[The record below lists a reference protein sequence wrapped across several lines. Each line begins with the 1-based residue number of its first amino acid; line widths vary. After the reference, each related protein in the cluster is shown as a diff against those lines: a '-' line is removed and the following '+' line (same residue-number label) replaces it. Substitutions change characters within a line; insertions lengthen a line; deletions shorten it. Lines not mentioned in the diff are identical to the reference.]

1 MEERP
6 AHSLTTE
13 EKKSFLALQ
22 PDDITLRWLQ
32 DTFGNKYNTKTKK
45 IAVSKFETYDEFY
58 LEPREYHNV
67 ERIKTTVGL
76 FVINKFALEPTGF
89 LESWGYWNKTLDK
102 SNFEEMQDLIAQA
115 VLEDTTD
122 TLLDKAYDV
131 LDRLTWISL
140 TFHTE
145 ICASKSLK
153 TIKPLPKV
161 QAAKRRLLKE
171 NRKAL
176 DEKNIEVAIQIQN
189 ELIEMAKEE
198 LKDDPGY
205 QLYDSSARGSFDNS
219 YRQALLIKG
228 PIWNANTGEW
238 DIVENSLY
246 EGFGKEDIP
255 SMANAI
261 IDGVYPKSIG
271 TGECGY
277 LTKKL
282 GSTFQGNTLG
292 PKGSDCKSKFTETV
306 ELDKRNIS
314 LYYYNYMVVGSK
326 YVRLDPSMKEKYIGQ
341 TVKFRLPN
349 CCINGAKLCNI
360 CAGDRFYL
368 LGINNIG
375 LTTGR
380 VSNSLLRARMKQAH
394 DATIRMY
401 NMRMEDLVG

>member
-1 MEERP
+1 MDERP
-6 AHSLTTE
+6 IHSLSAE
-13 EKKSFLALQ
+13 EKKELLSLQ
-22 PDDITLRWLQ
+22 PSDITLKWLQ
-32 DTFGNKYNTKTKK
+32 NTFSNTYNSETKK
-45 IAVSKFETYDEFY
+45 IKPSQYETYDEFY
-58 LEPREYHNV
+58 LEPKEYYNS
-67 ERIKTTVGL
+67 EGIKTTVGL
-76 FVINKFALEPTGF
+76 FTINKFVLEPTGY
-89 LESWGYWNKTLDK
+89 LDIWGYWNRTLDK
-102 SNFEEMQDLIAQA
+102 SGYGEMEDRIAQD
-115 VLEDTTD
+115 VLEDTTG
-122 TLLDKAYDV
+122 TRLSKAYEM

-145 ICASKSLK
+145 ICASKTLK

-161 QAAKRRLLKE
+161 QAAKRKLLKE

-176 DEKNIEVAIQIQN
+176 DEKNVEVAIAIQS
-189 ELIEMAKEE
+189 ELVKIAQEE

-205 QLYDSSARGSFDNS
+205 QLYESSARGSFDNS

-228 PIWNANTGEW
+228 PIWNANTEEW

-246 EGFGKEDIP
+246 EGFGKKDIP

-282 GSTFQGNTLG
+282 SAMFQGVTLA
-292 PKGSDCKSKFTETV
+292 PKGSDCKSKFTESVT
-306 ELDKRNIS
+306 LTKSNIG

-326 YVRLDPSMKEKYIGQ
+326 YVRLDPSMKSKYIGQ

-349 CCINGAKLCNI
+349 CCTNGAKVCNI
-360 CAGDRFYL
+360 CAGDRFYMM
-368 LGINNIG
+368 GIENIG

-394 DATIRMY
+394 DATVRMY
-401 NMRMEDLVG
+401 TISLEELIS

>member
-1 MEERP
+1 MDERP
-6 AHSLTTE
+6 MHDLSTE
-13 EKKSFLALQ
+13 EKKKFLDLT
-22 PDDITLRWLQ
+22 PEDITLRWLQ
-32 DTFGNKYNTKTKK
+32 GTFGNRYNWKTGKIIPSKY
-45 IAVSKFETYDEFY
+45 ETYDEFY
-58 LEPREYHNV
+58 LEEKEYYNS
-67 ERIKTTVGL
+67 EKIKTTVGL

-89 LESWGYWNKTLDK
+89 LASWGYWNLTLNK
-102 SNFEEMQDLIAQA
+102 SNFEAMQDRIAQN
-115 VLEDTTD
+115 VLEDVSG
-122 TLLDKAYDV
+122 TLLEKAYDL

-161 QAAKRRLLKE
+161 QAEKRRLLRE

-176 DEKNIEVAIQIQN
+176 DEKNVEVAIKIQE
-189 ELIEMAKEE
+189 ELVNVAKEE

-246 EGFGKEDIP
+246 EGFGKKDIP

-261 IDGVYPKSIG
+261 IDGVFPKSIG

-282 GSTFQGNTLG
+282 SSTFQGNTLA
-292 PKGSDCKSKFTETV
+292 PQGSDCKSIFTETV
-306 ELDKRNIS
+306 ELTKSNAY
-314 LYYYNYMVVGSK
+314 LYYYNFMVINGK
-326 YVRLDPSMKEKYIGQ
+326 YVRFDPSNKDKYIGQ
-341 TVKFRLPN
+341 AIKFRLPN
-349 CCINGAKLCNI
+349 CCTNGANVCNI
-360 CAGDRFYL
+360 CAGDRFYM
-368 LGINNIG
+368 LGITNIG

-394 DATIRMY
+394 DATVRMHVLKI
-401 NMRMEDLVG
+401 EDLAM